1 VGRRP
6 ARGQVIDLDGGAV
19 LLLVV
24 IVSMVI
30 TLAIVARFGLANI
43 LWTIARIL
51 WFFILFIFVF
61 IGVVF
66 AVALLF

>member
-1 VGRRP
+1 
-6 ARGQVIDLDGGAV
+6 VIDLEGGAI

-24 IVSMVI
+24 IVSLMI
-30 TLAIVARFGLANI
+30 TFASVARFGLVNI
-43 LWTIARIL
+43 LWTIARVL

-66 AVALLF
+66 AVALLL